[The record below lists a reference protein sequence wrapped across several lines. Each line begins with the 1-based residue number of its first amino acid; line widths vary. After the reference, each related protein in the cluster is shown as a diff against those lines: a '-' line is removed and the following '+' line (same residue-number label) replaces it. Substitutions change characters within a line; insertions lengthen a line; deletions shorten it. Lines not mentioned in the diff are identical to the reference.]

1 MSIGDLF
8 VRKQKLNKF
17 NYFPERKFTCNMG
30 ELVPIMFEEVLPGDV
45 WKLNATALIRLQPMV
60 FATMHNIK
68 AYTHWFF
75 VPYRL
80 LQDNFEQFITGGE
93 DGQDAT
99 PIPTVNSGESG
110 WSAGS
115 LADYLGYTTGVTN
128 LTATAYAFRA
138 YNLIFNEW
146 YRNQNTTEPVA
157 LSRGDGED
165 TTTSQQLLH
174 RCWQADYYTACLPWA
189 QRGAQI
195 MLPLD
200 TQANVQVFGNGK
212 NMIFTDGTNERSLVN
227 GMGGN
232 VTNNTYAL
240 GTSSTASSSVG
251 TSATHNDFG
260 STTRAIGL
268 STDPNKS
275 GLTGIAD
282 LTDASAVSV
291 NELRQAVQLQV
302 AAEIAARTGGRYVE
316 YLLGNFGVRSSDA
329 RLQRPE
335 YLGGGV
341 SSVLIEPIYQ
351 NSATESGTTPQ
362 GNIAGKGI
370 SVNTSHAFKHKFTEH
385 GCIVGLMSIMP
396 ATGYFQGLRRQFNRK
411 SRLDF
416 ALPVFS
422 HLGERKVPEV
432 EIFAQSDNA
441 STTVDGV
448 SITNDTTFGY
458 LPQYEEYRQMPSTV
472 HGDFKTSLKS
482 YHLDREFANPP
493 MLNDTFVYC
502 NPSKR
507 IFAVTD
513 ESVDSCMVEIGYNI
527 TAWRPL
533 PKQGVP
539 CLLDHLF

>member
-17 NYFPERKFTCNMG
+17 KYFPERKFTCDMG
-30 ELVPIMFEEVLPGDV
+30 ELVPIMYEEVLPGDV

-60 FATMHNIK
+60 FATMHDIK

-80 LQDNFEQFITGGE
+80 LQDNFERFITGGE
-93 DGQDAT
+93 DGQDNTA
-99 PIPTVNSGESG
+99 IPTVNSGDNG
-110 WSAGS
+110 WLAGS
-115 LADYLGYTTGVTN
+115 LADYLGYTTGVSN

-138 YNLIFNEW
+138 YNLVYNEW
-146 YRNQNTTEPVA
+146 YRNQNVTQPVA
-157 LSRGDGED
+157 LSKGDGSD
-165 TTTSQQLLH
+165 TTTNQTLLH
-174 RCWQADYYTACLPWA
+174 RCWMEDYFTACLPFA
-189 QRGAQI
+189 QRSANI

-200 TQANVQVFGNGK
+200 TEASVTGKIVGNGQVVYGYSE
-212 NMIFTDGTNERSLVN
+212 NDSTERKIGV
-227 GMGGN
+227 GG
-232 VTNNTYAL
+232 AFQ
-240 GTSSTASSSVG
+240 GASSSG
-251 TSATHNDFG
+251 LMRLRGIDDANITDFRFAETKY
-260 STTRAIGL
+260 TTRGKVGL
-268 STDPNKS
+268 DFVDGK
-275 GLTGIAD
+275 AD
-282 LTDASAVSV
+282 LTTASAVSV
-291 NELRQAVQLQV
+291 NELRDAVQLQV

-351 NSATESGTTPQ
+351 TSGTDQNGTPQ
-362 GNIAGKGI
+362 ANIAGKGI

-385 GCIVGLMSIMP
+385 GAVIGIMSIMP
-396 ATGYFQGLRRQFNRK
+396 KTGYFQGLRRQFNRK
-411 SRLDF
+411 TRLDF

-422 HLGERKVPEV
+422 HLGERQVPEV

-441 STTVDGV
+441 STTVSGV
-448 SITNDTTFGY
+448 SVSNTTTFGY
-458 LPQYEEYRQMPSTV
+458 LPQYEEYRQMPSSV
-472 HGDFKTSLKS
+472 HGDFKTNLKA

-493 MLNDTFVYC
+493 LLNDDFTSC
-502 NPSKR
+502 TPSKR
-507 IFAVTD
+507 IFAVTNQNY
-513 ESVDSCMVEIGYNI
+513 DSCMVEIGYNI

-539 CLLDHLF
+539 MRMDHLF